1 MMSIETSDE
10 RRIEREAI
18 GLYKLEGIARLR
30 SDIDA
35 DYIEPCLMVAHR
47 GPACAAE
54 PVQQFRTPAHP
65 TTPLA
70 LVLGENPSGRL
81 LWTIAV
87 ICWTDTPNTAA
98 SVLALARSHPWKR
111 SRMTE
116 ISLGVRTRSA
126 MRTSYVRCGQAL
138 GHLPVIGGRFGF
150 PEMPPSHLGDWF
162 WFSRHSRRNPRERA
176 KTSKTGVI

>member
-70 LVLGENPSGRL
+70 LVLGEERTGQERGFGNMPGL
-81 LWTIAV
+81 VTFV
-87 ICWTDTPNTAA
+87 PAA
-98 SVLALARSHPWKR
+98 FRRP
-111 SRMTE
+111 
-116 ISLGVRTRSA
+116 
-126 MRTSYVRCGQAL
+126 
-138 GHLPVIGGRFGF
+138 LP
-150 PEMPPSHLGDWF
+150 
-162 WFSRHSRRNPRERA
+162 
-176 KTSKTGVI
+176 